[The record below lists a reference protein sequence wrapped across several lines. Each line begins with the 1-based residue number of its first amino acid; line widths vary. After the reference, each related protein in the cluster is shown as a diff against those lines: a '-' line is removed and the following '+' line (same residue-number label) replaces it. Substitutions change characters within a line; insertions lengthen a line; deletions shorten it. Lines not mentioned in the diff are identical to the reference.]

1 MSETRTHDILFQKM
15 AIPRFIVR
23 KDEKAGFVIDHAND
37 LILKYLDL
45 DKMNVIDHPLN
56 DVMSHENAHHFE
68 QSFEV
73 CETKKRAVTIQALPG
88 MPGNIRIHGFYINPV
103 LNDDGSILCL
113 DVIGHLDLADQSI
126 LQRERDD
133 AISLLTSIFEVSEVG
148 IVVSGH
154 NRRIVRVNDSF
165 VRTYGWARD
174 DLINADLVS
183 LVTPDERD
191 QAIKNHDEFITKGVR
206 SSGEMKIIRKDG
218 SIANALFT
226 TATLELSQ
234 KRRFQVT
241 TVMDITLRKQME
253 VSLRHAKDQADA
265 ANRAKSTFLANMSHE
280 LRTPLNAILG
290 FSELMSAETFGP
302 LGSDK
307 YKEYM
312 EDVHVSAQ
320 HLLEIINEV
329 LDMSKI
335 EAGRIDLDETEVDV
349 GELIKSV
356 SRMMA
361 SRLFGKNLE
370 MVEEI
375 PNELPHIRG
384 DQRLLRQV
392 LINLVTNAVKF
403 SDPGGQIKIQAGLV
417 ENGNLQIVVAD
428 KGVGIP
434 KDKIKQAM
442 EPFGQVLDI
451 AENSGQQGTGLGL
464 PLAKAMVEL
473 HDGNIALDSDLNQGT
488 TVYIQ
493 LPAYRIIL

>member
-1 MSETRTHDILFQKM
+1 
-15 AIPRFIVR
+15 
-23 KDEKAGFVIDHAND
+23 
-37 LILKYLDL
+37 
-45 DKMNVIDHPLN
+45 
-56 DVMSHENAHHFE
+56 
-68 QSFEV
+68 
-73 CETKKRAVTIQALPG
+73 
-88 MPGNIRIHGFYINPV
+88 
-103 LNDDGSILCL
+103 
-113 DVIGHLDLADQSI
+113 
-126 LQRERDD
+126 
-133 AISLLTSIFEVSEVG
+133 
-148 IVVSGH
+148 
-154 NRRIVRVNDSF
+154 
-165 VRTYGWARD
+165 
-174 DLINADLVS
+174 
-183 LVTPDERD
+183 
-191 QAIKNHDEFITKGVR
+191 
-206 SSGEMKIIRKDG
+206 
-218 SIANALFT
+218 
-226 TATLELSQ
+226 
-234 KRRFQVT
+234 
-241 TVMDITLRKQME
+241 
-253 VSLRHAKDQADA
+253 
-265 ANRAKSTFLANMSHE
+265 
-280 LRTPLNAILG
+280 
-290 FSELMSAETFGP
+290 
-302 LGSDK
+302 
-307 YKEYM
+307 M